1 MASACGVALT
11 AMTPMEESNANQ
23 GRRQRGAACL
33 LSKQSQRSIG
43 DLDQSALGQ
52 CGLSL
57 ALSLSLLLCL
67 LTLTAFLALITLIHH
82 LDDHG
87 VAFSTNVIFLTR
99 TKSCTIT
106 SYGNINVV
114 SIVNGYHYK

>member
-82 LDDHG
+82 LDYG
-87 VAFSTNVIFLTR
+87 VHSPRILFF
-99 TKSCTIT
+99 
-106 SYGNINVV
+106 
-114 SIVNGYHYK
+114 